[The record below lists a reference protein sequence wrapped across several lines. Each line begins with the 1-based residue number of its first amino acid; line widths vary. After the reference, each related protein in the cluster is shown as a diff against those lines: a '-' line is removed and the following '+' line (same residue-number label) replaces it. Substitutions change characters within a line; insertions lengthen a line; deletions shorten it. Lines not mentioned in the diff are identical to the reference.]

1 LRSISA
7 GADGLLTT
15 SSTPTTLLS
24 QIVLSLRS
32 LTHNLRQ
39 ACGTENSEKI
49 MENGTKYSEWIKA
62 FIFESG
68 NYN

>member
-1 LRSISA
+1 MLY
-7 GADGLLTT
+7 LLTT

-39 ACGTENSEKI
+39 AYGTALRVN
-49 MENGTKYSEWIKA
+49 
-62 FIFESG
+62 
-68 NYN
+68 